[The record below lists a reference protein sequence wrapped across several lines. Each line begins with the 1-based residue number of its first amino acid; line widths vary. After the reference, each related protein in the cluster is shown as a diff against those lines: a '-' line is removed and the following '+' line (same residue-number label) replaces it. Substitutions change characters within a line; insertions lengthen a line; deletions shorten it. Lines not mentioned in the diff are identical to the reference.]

1 MSSRCEV
8 LIRILAL
15 LQRKMFIETKNRTL
29 KYLKWHYSTVR
40 SMKKGCSVDG
50 GQGICLLFS
59 SLPWGIRRL
68 NGPHPWEFAI
78 QGKKMLVPGVSV
90 GWGVVGGG
98 AGHRWNW
105 LMHNDFHFCNVKI
118 DNFATSIKYLTH
130 PFWWMILFFQGLSFI
145 FTTLT

>member
-8 LIRILAL
+8 LIRILVL
-15 LQRKMFIETKNRTL
+15 LQRKTFIETKNRTL
-29 KYLKWHYSTVR
+29 KCLKWHYLTVW

-59 SLPWGIRRL
+59 SPPRGIWQL

-78 QGKKMLVPGVSV
+78 QGKKNVNARGSAR
-90 GWGVVGGG
+90 GGGGG

-118 DNFATSIKYLTH
+118 DNFATCIKYLTH
-130 PFWWMILFFQGLSFI
+130 PFWWMILFFQGLSFS
-145 FTTLT
+145 LPH